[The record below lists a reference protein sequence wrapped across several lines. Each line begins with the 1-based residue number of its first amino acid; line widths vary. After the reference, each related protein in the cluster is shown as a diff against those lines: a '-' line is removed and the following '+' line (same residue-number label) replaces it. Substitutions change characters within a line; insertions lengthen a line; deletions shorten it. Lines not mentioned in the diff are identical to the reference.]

1 LYLIFFQDLIKT
13 NEKVAEIVTTN
24 DHFRKNFENQ
34 MIPSLEFRMEQIEN
48 GFEIG
53 LRKLEKDSEMK
64 QKNLISELDCKIQ
77 VSLLDLETNLMKE
90 AENSNSKYEKLKD
103 ESHRF
108 ESRLSDLAIKSE
120 SNHDLIQSIDK
131 EFGRQLKELVKI
143 LLK

>member
-1 LYLIFFQDLIKT
+1 
-13 NEKVAEIVTTN
+13 
-24 DHFRKNFENQ
+24 
-34 MIPSLEFRMEQIEN
+34 MEQIEN

-77 VSLLDLETNLMKE
+77 VSLLDLETNLIKE
-90 AENSNSKYEKLKD
+90 AENSNSKYEKLKE

-108 ESRLSDLAIKSE
+108 ESRLCDLAIKSD

-143 LLK
+143 LLKLSLPMPRNKLACSIKITHETNSLAYLNVSRMVL

>member
-1 LYLIFFQDLIKT
+1 
-13 NEKVAEIVTTN
+13 
-24 DHFRKNFENQ
+24 

-53 LRKLEKDSEMK
+53 LKKMEKESEIK

-77 VSLLDLETNLMKE
+77 VSLLDLETNLIKE
-90 AENSNSKYEKLKD
+90 VENSNSKFAKLKE

-108 ESRLSDLAIKSE
+108 ESRLSDLAIKSD

-131 EFGRQLKELVKI
+131 ELGRQLKELVKTLFTI
-143 LLK
+143 TDWKLACSIELLLAINDLAYFCVS